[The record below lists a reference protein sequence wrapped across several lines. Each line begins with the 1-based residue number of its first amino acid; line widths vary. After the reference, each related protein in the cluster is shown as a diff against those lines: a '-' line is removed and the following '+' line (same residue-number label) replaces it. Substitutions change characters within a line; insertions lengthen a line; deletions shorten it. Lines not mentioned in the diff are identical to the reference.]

1 MGSEEM
7 TGGAKPTGLLKVR
20 ADRLRRVIPATC
32 RPTYDF
38 PLVKGLKLSPVDF
51 ANLQGAAAAYV
62 WQSLC
67 AAFPDEVFPLSTD
80 ILTQAQSFVT
90 RLPNRT
96 PNGVVLPKAETFL
109 SYNLVQHAL
118 VRTLR
123 REGLIAPFS
132 HFQVPCNVRIVDG
145 DSAPAVAARAYAS
158 SKVHTDVWNGEPHHS
173 ILFNLPLLGDSQ
185 SVCMAFYEP
194 SQFPLELAHRL
205 DDYDLGQP
213 VIDGATACD
222 MPFVPGEMYV
232 SDSFS
237 LHQTVRRG
245 PGIRLSLDFR
255 ALAVNV
261 LADEDT
267 DLGESHADYVPAVQ
281 WQATGSEDVLYS
293 DEPMD
298 SFLRRQ
304 SGEAVEVRT
313 ITLHQISDVN

>member
-1 MGSEEM
+1 M
-7 TGGAKPTGLLKVR
+7 TGGATPTGLLKDR
-20 ADRLRRVIPATC
+20 ADRLHRLFPAAC
-32 RPTYDF
+32 RPKYDF
-38 PLVKGLKLSPVDF
+38 ALVKGLELSPVDF
-51 ANLQGAAAAYV
+51 AKLQGAASAYV

-67 AAFPDEVFPLSTD
+67 AAFPDKIFSLSTE
-80 ILTQAQSFVT
+80 ILTEAQSFVT

-96 PNGVVLPKAETFL
+96 PNGVVLPKAETFV

-118 VRTLR
+118 VETLR

-132 HFQVPCNVRIVDG
+132 HFQVPCNVRIVDS

-173 ILFNLPLLGDSQ
+173 ILFNLPLLGDPQ
-185 SVCMAFYEP
+185 SVGMAFYEP

-222 MPFVPGEMYV
+222 MPFASGDMYV

-245 PGIRLSLDFR
+245 QGIRLSLDFR
-255 ALAVNV
+255 ALARDV
-261 LADEDT
+261 LVDEDT
-267 DLGESHADYVPAVQ
+267 DLGESHADYLPAAQ
-281 WQATGSEDVLYS
+281 WQAAGSEGVLYS

-298 SFLRRQ
+298 SFFRRQ
-304 SGEAVEVRT
+304 RGEIVEPRS